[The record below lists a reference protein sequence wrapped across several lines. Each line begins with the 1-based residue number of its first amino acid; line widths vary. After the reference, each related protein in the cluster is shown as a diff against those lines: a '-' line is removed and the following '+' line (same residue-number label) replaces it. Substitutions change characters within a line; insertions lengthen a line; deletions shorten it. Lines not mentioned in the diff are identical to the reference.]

1 MHTFIL
7 IEAEVGK
14 ASDVAAEAGRIDGVS
29 IADVVSGPY
38 DVILEVQSDG
48 FADVARRVVGRIHDI
63 DGVTRTL
70 TCPVVELHEQGIE
83 RELRAVFG

>member
-7 IEAEVGK
+7 IETEVGK
-14 ASDVAAEAGRIDGVS
+14 ATDVAVDAGRIEGVT

-38 DVILEVQSDG
+38 DVIVEVESSG
-48 FADVARRVVGRIHDI
+48 FADVAGRVVGKLHEI

-70 TCPVVELHEQGIE
+70 TCTVMELHEQGVV
-83 RELRAVFG
+83 RELNAVYG